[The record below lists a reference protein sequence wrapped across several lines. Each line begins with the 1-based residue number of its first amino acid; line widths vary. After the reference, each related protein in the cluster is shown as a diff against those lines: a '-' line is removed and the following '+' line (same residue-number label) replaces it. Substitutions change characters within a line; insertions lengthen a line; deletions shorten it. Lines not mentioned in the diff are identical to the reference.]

1 MGKVVALH
9 EADTLVMPLA
19 RGASLRITRFVG
31 SPRVAL
37 VIQGPAG
44 GDAGGFIVTPQ
55 RARMLASWLAAA
67 ADGRGPIHLETPPLA
82 AGRRRRRGVLAAM
95 PAGGTKGRRAPGR
108 AR

>member
-9 EADTLVMPLA
+9 EADALVMPLA
-19 RGASLRITRFVG
+19 KGASLRVTRFVG

-37 VIQGPAG
+37 VIQGPNG
-44 GDAGGFIVTPQ
+44 GDAGGFIVTPD

-67 ADGRGPIHLETPPLA
+67 AAGRGPIDVDLPPLA
-82 AGRRRRRGVLAAM
+82 GKRRRRGVLAAM
-95 PAGGTKGRRAPGR
+95 PAAGPKGRRAPER